1 MQRVILLTKHFNT
14 SSMEIARIETL
25 LLQEM
30 EDVKGGRAGACHC
43 DKGAGQGPDGDGD
56 CYCKLGGA
64 GMVTVSPDPGCF
76 CGTVGGA
83 GM

>member
-1 MQRVILLTKHFNT
+1 MSKEVARELVIATKVLV
-14 SSMEIARIETL
+14 R
-25 LLQEM
+25 
-30 EDVKGGRAGACHC
+30 
-43 DKGAGQGPDGDGD
+43 GPDGDGD